1 MRCYA
6 KLPPEEF
13 ITMRFRA
20 NSCSVNDWICRRD
33 NANNE
38 GGGLVAD
45 SDDKEIN
52 CFIHA
57 NKHIKNISY
66 GLEVAGII
74 PLALH

>member
-13 ITMRFRA
+13 ITMRFRG
-20 NSCSVNDWICRRD
+20 NSCSVNGWICRRD

-57 NKHIKNISY
+57 NEHIKNISY
-66 GLEVAGII
+66 SLDVAGII